1 MSTLFSFTSSTVKS
15 LLGWKQGDEDDRW
28 AEKAIDSLV
37 KKLKKQKGSLEEL
50 EKALSQ
56 PNTPTKCVTIP
67 RSLDGRLQ
75 VSHRKGLP
83 HVIYCRVWRWPDLQ
97 SHHELKPLDVCEFA
111 YSRGKK
117 EVCINPYHYKR
128 VETPGRS
135 DYLCFLLVFN
145 VLLCYQSQLLC
156 TQRIWKETYST
167 TGTRDVM

>member
-1 MSTLFSFTSSTVKS
+1 MSGLFSFTSPAVKR
-15 LLGWKQGDEDDRW
+15 LLGWKQGDEDEKW

-56 PNTPTKCVTIP
+56 PNTHTNCVTIP

-97 SHHELKPLDVCEFA
+97 SHHELKPLDVCEYAF
-111 YSRGKK
+111 SRNKK
-117 EVCINPYHYKR
+117 EVCINPYHYRR
-128 VETPGRS
+128 VETPGLWFTMK
-135 DYLCFLLVFN
+135 DYLHVHVCMVGYPLYFLFKLF
-145 VLLCYQSQLLC
+145 
-156 TQRIWKETYST
+156 ST
-167 TGTRDVM
+167 GKPMFWVWLW